1 MDELKFR
8 RQAYEDPHNQ
18 DPEFVAQMQE
28 NAEYLAFVAELK
40 GLDAKI
46 THELKVDV
54 PEDLAD
60 KLILRQQLQQHH
72 KQRRQTGFLVAMA
85 ASIAF
90 IVGISFSLLRLGP
103 VDLAEHALAHVYHE
117 GVALQVDQNVNFS
130 QVNAQLASM
139 NNLGN
144 AKFTEQPG
152 KVYYTSYCDFQG
164 VKSLHLVLQA
174 EKGKVTLFIVPIE
187 KRMVLDNTFADGKY
201 QGMGFEAG
209 DAYILLVGEDQTD
222 LSFVKDE
229 IKNTFI

>member
-28 NAEYLAFVAELK
+28 SAENQAFVAELK
-40 GLDAKI
+40 RLDTKLINA
-46 THELKVDV
+46 LKVDV

-117 GVALQVDQNVNFS
+117 GVALQVDQNVDFT

-209 DAYILLVGEDQTD
+209 DAYILLVGEDKTD

>member
-18 DPEFVAQMQE
+18 DLEFLQQMQE
-28 NAEYLAFVAELK
+28 KDEYQALVSELK
-40 GLDAKI
+40 NLDAKLMSA
-46 THELKVDV
+46 LKVDV

-90 IVGISFSLLRLGP
+90 VIGVSFSLLRLGP

-117 GVALQVDQNVNFS
+117 DMALHLDQNVNFN
-130 QVNAQLASM
+130 QVNAQLASLKD
-139 NNLGN
+139 LGH
-144 AKFTEQPG
+144 AKFIEQPG

-164 VKSLHLVLQA
+164 VKSLHIVLQG
-174 EKGKVTLFIVPIE
+174 EQGKVTLFIVPLE
-187 KRMVLDNTFADGKY
+187 KRMVLNQTFADAKY
-201 QGMGFEAG
+201 QGMGFETA
-209 DAYILLVGEDQTD
+209 DAFILLVAEDQAD
-222 LSFVKDE
+222 LRFVKEE

>member
-28 NAEYLAFVAELK
+28 NAEYQAFVAELK

-46 THELKVDV
+46 THALKVDV

-130 QVNAQLASM
+130 QVNAQLAS
-139 NNLGN
+139 LKHLEH
-144 AKFTEQPG
+144 AKFTGQPG
-152 KVYYTSYCDFQG
+152 KVYDTSYCDFQG

>member
-28 NAEYLAFVAELK
+28 SAENQAFVAELK
-40 GLDAKI
+40 SLNAKL
-46 THELKVDV
+46 THALKVDV

-130 QVNAQLASM
+130 QVNAQLASLK
-139 NNLGN
+139 NLGH

-209 DAYILLVGEDQTD
+209 DAYILLVGKDKTD

>member
-18 DPEFVAQMQE
+18 DPEFLEQMRAKPEHQ
-28 NAEYLAFVAELK
+28 ALVSELK
-40 GLDAKI
+40 RFDAKLNQA
-46 THELKVDV
+46 LKVEV

-139 NNLGN
+139 KNLQN
-144 AKFTEQPG
+144 AKFIEQPG
-152 KVYYTSYCDFQG
+152 KVYYTS
-164 VKSLHLVLQA
+164 
-174 EKGKVTLFIVPIE
+174 
-187 KRMVLDNTFADGKY
+187 
-201 QGMGFEAG
+201 
-209 DAYILLVGEDQTD
+209 
-222 LSFVKDE
+222 
-229 IKNTFI
+229 

>member
-18 DPEFVAQMQE
+18 DPEFLEQMRAKPEHQ
-28 NAEYLAFVAELK
+28 ALVSELK
-40 GLDAKI
+40 RFDAKLNQA
-46 THELKVDV
+46 LKVEV

-130 QVNAQLASM
+130 QVNVQLASM
-139 NNLGN
+139 KNLQN
-144 AKFTEQPG
+144 AKFIEQPG

-201 QGMGFEAG
+201 KGMGFETR
-209 DAYILLVGEDQTD
+209 DAYILLIGEDQAD